1 MRASE
6 PGPYRAVLFDFGG
19 VLTAPLGE
27 RFARFFIETGVDPDR
42 FRDVIAEAYAPLGPE
57 PGDAHRSGAVADL
70 ETGRL
75 PVAEFEVHLAAELSV
90 GLDEPLPAEGLARRI
105 FGDLET
111 DPEMLDVVDSIRSRG
126 FATALVSNTWGEAPA
141 IREVTGAFDTIVL
154 SHEEG
159 CRKPE
164 PRIYL
169 LAAAR
174 LGIEP
179 EECVFVDDIPTNVE
193 GAEAVGMAGV
203 LHRHASLTVPR
214 LETLLGAGLDRP

>member
-1 MRASE
+1 
-6 PGPYRAVLFDFGG
+6 VLFDFGG
-19 VLTAPLGE
+19 VLTTSLGE
-27 RFARFFIETGVDPDR
+27 GFARFFTESGVNPER
-42 FRDVIAEAYAPLGPE
+42 FRDVIAEAYQLPDVTDLE
-57 PGDAHRSGAVADL
+57 RWHRSGMVADL

-75 PVAEFEVHLAAELSV
+75 SVAEFDAMLAAALSE
-90 GLDEPLPAEGLARRI
+90 GLEAPLDSEGLARRL

-111 DPEMLDVVDSIRSRG
+111 NPDMVEVVASARERG
-126 FATALVSNTWGEAPA
+126 IATALVSNTWGEAPA
-141 IREVTGAFDTIVL
+141 MRELRGMFDAVVL

-174 LGIEP
+174 IGVEP
-179 EECVFVDDIPTNVE
+179 EACVFVDDIPTNVE

-203 LHRHASLTVPR
+203 LHHHAALTVPR
-214 LETLLGAGLDRP
+214 LEKLLGVRLGRP